1 MTAVSAQSQQQPILR
16 TRGVGKT
23 FGKFVAL
30 NNISAEFTK
39 GAITSIIGPNGA
51 GKSTY
56 FNLLSGALRPSSG
69 SVEFEGRDV
78 TGLAQHQF
86 AHLGVAKSFQI
97 TNVFPQLSTREN
109 IRIGLQ
115 ALVSRYDM
123 WRPRARHTELI
134 EQADELL
141 NLVGLWESRERT
153 AKTLAHGEQRA
164 LEIGMALASR
174 PRLLLLDE
182 PTAGMSPEETRTMM
196 DLIVKL
202 ASERTVIVVEHKMK
216 LVLGISDRIL
226 VLHHGELLAEGT
238 PLEVR
243 QNEAVKRVY
252 LGQKEH

>member
-1 MTAVSAQSQQQPILR
+1 MTDVSDQSRQVILR
-16 TRGVGKT
+16 TKGIGKV

-30 NNISAEFTK
+30 NNISAEFPK

-56 FNLLSGALRPSSG
+56 FNLLSGAFAPTHG
-69 SVEFEGRDV
+69 TVEFEGRDV
-78 TGLAQHQF
+78 TGLPQHRF
-86 AHLGVAKSFQI
+86 AHMGVAKSFQI
-97 TNVFPQLSTREN
+97 TNVFPQLTTREN

-123 WRPRARHTELI
+123 WRPRARLHELT

-141 NLVGLWESRERT
+141 ERVGLWEARGRT

-202 ASERTVIVVEHKMK
+202 ASERTVILVEHKMK

-238 PLEVR
+238 PAEVR
-243 QNEAVKRVY
+243 KNEAVKRVY
-252 LGQKEH
+252 LGQREH

>member
-1 MTAVSAQSQQQPILR
+1 MSETSAIGEVILR
-16 TRGVGKT
+16 TQGVGKT

-30 NNISAEFTK
+30 NNISAEFPK

-69 SVEFEGRDV
+69 NVEFEGRDV
-78 TGLAQHQF
+78 TGLPQHRF
-86 AHLGVAKSFQI
+86 AHMGVAKSFQI

-109 IRIGLQ
+109 VRIGLQ

-141 NLVGLWESRERT
+141 ALVGLWEARSRM
-153 AKTLAHGEQRA
+153 AKTLTHGERRA

-174 PRLLLLDE
+174 PRLLLL
-182 PTAGMSPEETRTMM
+182 
-196 DLIVKL
+196 
-202 ASERTVIVVEHKMK
+202 
-216 LVLGISDRIL
+216 
-226 VLHHGELLAEGT
+226 GE
-238 PLEVR
+238 
-243 QNEAVKRVY
+243 
-252 LGQKEH
+252 